1 MPMDTIA
8 RKVAEQLSAQE
19 FVEIY
24 AHHDV
29 DGIAAASIL
38 GHALYREGGSFR
50 IRVVSD
56 LTPEQLSGSPQAVL
70 CDLGSGMP
78 DLPADAVVIDH
89 HVPHF
94 TGGFHVNPRL
104 AGLDG
109 EKELSSAGAAYLVAQ
124 EMGDNRDLAG
134 LVILGILG
142 DNQEMKGQNR
152 EILQEGIVHQ
162 FLSTSF
168 GILLPGRSPVERLVL
183 AIDPY
188 LEGFSGD
195 EDRCR
200 ALVEE
205 CTLEGE
211 IDEETLVS
219 RLVLETAPQA
229 SAGALRGIYGTRY
242 ILEKEILPDAHTL
255 SALVDACGKAGAGGL
270 GVALCLRHLG
280 MEKEAIDMMTGY
292 RSRVIEGIRTA
303 ARMEDP
309 HPWFE
314 VTDASIAG
322 NVADALAL
330 DLVQDQPVAV
340 FSHEGGD
347 IHISLRTPAQV
358 SCNLEVLAREAAGAC
373 GGRGG
378 GHETRAGAVIGMSQI
393 ECFKD
398 HMRRAIAG

>member
-1 MPMDTIA
+1 METMA
-8 RKVAEQLSAQE
+8 RKVAEQLCAVE

-38 GHALYREGGSFR
+38 GHALHRAGGGFR

-56 LTPEQLSGSPQAVL
+56 LTPETLTGSSQPVL

-78 DLPADAVVIDH
+78 DLPSDAVVIDH

-94 TGGFHVNPRL
+94 NGGFHVNPRL

-109 EKELSSAGAAYLVAQ
+109 EKDLSSAGTAYLVAQ
-124 EMGDNRDLAG
+124 EMGDHRDLAG
-134 LVILGILG
+134 LALLGMLG
-142 DNQEMKGQNR
+142 DNQTMTGKNR

-162 FLSTSF
+162 FLSTSY
-168 GILLPGRSPVERLVL
+168 GLLLPGRSLVERLTL

-188 LEGFSGD
+188 LDGLSGN

-211 IDEETLVS
+211 TDEELLIS
-219 RLVLETAPQA
+219 RLMLEIAQQA

-242 ILEKEILPDAHTL
+242 TLEKEILDDAHTL
-255 SALVDACGKAGAGGL
+255 SALVDACGKMGAGGL
-270 GVALCLRHLG
+270 GVTLCLRQAG
-280 MEKEAIDMMTGY
+280 MEKEAWEMMAEY
-292 RSRVIEGIRTA
+292 RTRVIAGIRTA
-303 ARMEDP
+303 ARLDAR

-314 VTDASIAG
+314 VADTHIAS

-340 FSHEGGD
+340 FSHAEGSA
-347 IHISLRTPAQV
+347 HISLRSPAQV
-358 SCNLEVLAREAAGAC
+358 SDNMETLAREGAAAC

-378 GHETRAGAVIGMSQI
+378 GHETRAGAVIAVSQT
-393 ECFKD
+393 ECFMN
-398 HMRRAIAG
+398 HLREAIAR